1 MKFFEKKNIQNICY
15 LGFSLARANF
25 KLRTEGKYLGILWY
39 LLDPL
44 LMFLVLFFV
53 FRRNLGSTIEYFPL
67 YLIWGLIIFNFFS
80 FASSQ
85 AVKAVSGNGP
95 FIKSMRITSESL
107 VLAVLLQTAFSHFF
121 ELLIF
126 ASFLVVF
133 KIFALSVIFYL
144 PVFLLFFIFIL
155 GVSFILATLG
165 VYITDLSNVWSI
177 ISRILFFATPIF
189 YLIPN
194 KALFLANPLVIF
206 LEISRNLVIY
216 HRFPEPLLILLAL
229 IYTIVAFVVG
239 LFLFEKFKVKFAEN
253 I

>member
-1 MKFFEKKNIQNICY
+1 MKFFDKKKIQDIVF

-25 KLRTEGKYLGILWY
+25 KLRTEGKFLGVLWY

-44 LMFLVLFFV
+44 LMFLILFFV
-53 FRRNLGSTIEYFPL
+53 FRKNLGSTIEYFPL

-80 FASSQ
+80 FATTQ

-95 FIKSMRITSESL
+95 FIKSMKITSESL

-126 ASFLVVF
+126 ALFLITF
-133 KIFALSVIFYL
+133 KIFALSMVFYL

-155 GVSFILATLG
+155 GTSFILATLG
-165 VYITDLSNVWSI
+165 VYITDLSNVWAI

-189 YLIPN
+189 YIVPN
-194 KALFLANPLVIF
+194 KILFLANPLVVF

-216 HRFPEPLLILLAL
+216 HHFPEPIFIFLAF
-229 IYTIVAFVVG
+229 IYAIIAFVVG
-239 LFLFEKFKVKFAEN
+239 LFLFEKFKTKFAEN